1 MAPCAEEQTERRCG
15 GGAAAAA
22 TRGPPP
28 PQRCGDAE
36 PLRCADAA
44 RYGAR
49 SSGAMA
55 ATGVGLRVLQC
66 WAIPILGPW
75 AGTGP
80 SEFLPRQGGPEP
92 SFASTGLRPPL
103 PR

>member
-1 MAPCAEEQTERRCG
+1 MAEPSRGEIGLQPHLASVEQTERRCG

-44 RYGAR
+44 CYDAVVD
-49 SSGAMA
+49 AC
-55 ATGVGLRVLQC
+55 VGQ
-66 WAIPILGPW
+66 
-75 AGTGP
+75 
-80 SEFLPRQGGPEP
+80 FLCL
-92 SFASTGLRPPL
+92 ALPL
-103 PR
+103 PDKPRLYC